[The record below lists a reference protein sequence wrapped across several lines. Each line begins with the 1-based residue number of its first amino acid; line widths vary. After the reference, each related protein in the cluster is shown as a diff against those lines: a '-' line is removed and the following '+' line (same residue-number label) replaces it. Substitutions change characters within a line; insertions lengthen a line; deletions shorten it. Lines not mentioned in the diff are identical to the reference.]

1 MKINYTIYKYIFG
14 IGLVLLFLFLGL
26 EILTYQKTINNML
39 LDSLL
44 FVICIVVYFCYKDI
58 ANKEKKIKN
67 AICLYK

>member
-14 IGLVLLFLFLGL
+14 IGLILLFLFLGL

-58 ANKEKKIKN
+58 TNKEKKNKECDMFI
-67 AICLYK
+67 